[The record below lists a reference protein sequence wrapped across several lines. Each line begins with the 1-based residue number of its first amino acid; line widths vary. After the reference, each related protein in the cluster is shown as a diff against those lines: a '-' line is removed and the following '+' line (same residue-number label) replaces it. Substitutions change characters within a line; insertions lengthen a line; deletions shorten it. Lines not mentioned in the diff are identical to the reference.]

1 MPISVYL
8 VQYQSHATS
17 AVLLSSL
24 LEWGLKLIAK
34 DLNVDIPRKSG
45 RGMSDVK
52 FILLQLKQSG
62 LNIQLDPK
70 IDKAIDNLRSVR
82 NSYAHGEWDRV
93 EKN

>member
-1 MPISVYL
+1 
-8 VQYQSHATS
+8 
-17 AVLLSSL
+17 
-24 LEWGLKLIAK
+24 
-34 DLNVDIPRKSG
+34 
-45 RGMSDVK
+45 MSDVK